1 MRPHTEGITMATFRQ
16 YETKKGKR
24 WLFKHYIGTNKET
37 GKRQSI
43 LRRGFSTKKEANLA
57 LSRLLLEIEQGGL
70 KKNTQYKYHEVAT
83 MWLEQY
89 KNIVKESTY
98 AKTLFYFEKHILPVF
113 GNLYINN
120 ITASSEMIDLPLY
133 GDVAAGAL
141 AEMESVDVWD
151 VENIQL
157 PKVILPALSSYTNLF
172 AIRVNGDS
180 MDKVIPDNSLVVVK
194 ACEDYVYKDGD
205 IVVFSYNG
213 EYSLKRYRPNAMKGF
228 ILFEAD
234 SHNTDF
240 QDIPINKDDMPE
252 ARIYGKVIFYG
263 VTPTN

>member
-1 MRPHTEGITMATFRQ
+1 MT
-16 YETKKGKR
+16 
-24 WLFKHYIGTNKET
+24 IGERMK
-37 GKRQSI
+37 
-43 LRRGFSTKKEANLA
+43 LRRNELKISADLVAEKLGVSRSTIFRYEKG
-57 LSRLLLEIEQGGL
+57 EIEKLPTNILSSIAEIL
-70 KKNTQYKYHEVAT
+70 KTTPSYLMGWE
-83 MWLEQY
+83 EQ
-89 KNIVKESTY
+89 
-98 AKTLFYFEKHILPVF
+98 HP
-113 GNLYINN
+113 
-120 ITASSEMIDLPLY
+120 TASPQMIDLPLY

-157 PKVILPALSSYTNLF
+157 PIQLFPSLSSYTNLF
-172 AIRVNGDS
+172 AMRVNGDS

-234 SHNTDF
+234 SHNPDF
-240 QDIPINKDDMPE
+240 QDIPINKENMPE

>member
-1 MRPHTEGITMATFRQ
+1 MRSNDEIITILTELKNKKKISLSELAREVGMA
-16 YETKKGKR
+16 K
-24 WLFKHYIGTNKET
+24 
-37 GKRQSI
+37 S
-43 LRRGFSTKKEANLA
+43 A
-57 LSRLLLEIEQGGL
+57 LSRYFNRTREFPLNKVEDFACALHTTSEYILGFEEDKPKPPPLPIASIEM
-70 KKNTQYKYHEVAT
+70 V
-83 MWLEQY
+83 
-89 KNIVKESTY
+89 
-98 AKTLFYFEKHILPVF
+98 
-113 GNLYINN
+113 
-120 ITASSEMIDLPLY
+120 DLPLY

-157 PKVILPALSSYTNLF
+157 PKVILPALNSYAKLF
-172 AIRVNGDS
+172 AMRVNGDS
-180 MDKVIPDNSLVVVK
+180 MDKVIPDHSLVVVK
-194 ACEDYVYKDGD
+194 PCEDHLYKDGD

-213 EYSLKRYRPNAMKGF
+213 EYSLKRYRPNVMKGF

-234 SHNTDF
+234 SNNPDF

>member
-1 MRPHTEGITMATFRQ
+1 MT
-16 YETKKGKR
+16 
-24 WLFKHYIGTNKET
+24 IGERMK
-37 GKRQSI
+37 
-43 LRRGFSTKKEANLA
+43 LRRNELKISADLVAEKLGVSRSTVFRYEKG
-57 LSRLLLEIEQGGL
+57 EIEKLPTNILSNIAEIL
-70 KKNTQYKYHEVAT
+70 KTTPSYLMGWE
-83 MWLEQY
+83 EQP
-89 KNIVKESTY
+89 
-98 AKTLFYFEKHILPVF
+98 ALP
-113 GNLYINN
+113 
-120 ITASSEMIDLPLY
+120 TASTELIDLPLY

-151 VENIQL
+151 VKNIQL
-157 PKVILPALSSYTNLF
+157 PKVILPALSSYANLF
-172 AIRVNGDS
+172 AMRVNGDS
-180 MDKVIPDNSLVVVK
+180 MDKVIPDHSLVVVK
-194 ACEDYVYKDGD
+194 PCEDHLYKDGD